1 MGILPVL
8 FVVIA
13 IVSIASNYKKAQE
26 KRISDQKK
34 RMETLKA
41 MRLKEKASEEKA
53 AGDMPQKKPAA
64 LHETPVAQAVER
76 IKIPDIRPV
85 RSRVSAG
92 DMRNA
97 VIMAEILNKPVS
109 LRDQ

>member
-41 MRLKEKASEEKA
+41 VRSKEKASEEKM
-53 AGDMPQKKPAA
+53 DKKPAA
-64 LHETPVAQAVER
+64 MHEMPAEQTTEKIKTPGTRPARSSVNVE
-76 IKIPDIRPV
+76 
-85 RSRVSAG
+85 
-92 DMRNA
+92 DMRKA

>member
-1 MGILPVL
+1 MGIIPVL

-41 MRLKEKASEEKA
+41 VQAKDKA
-53 AGDMPQKKPAA
+53 AEAKKQGTAAVVREAPAMQTVKRTNPSDA
-64 LHETPVAQAVER
+64 RLVATRVNAQE
-76 IKIPDIRPV
+76 IRK
-85 RSRVSAG
+85 
-92 DMRNA
+92 A
-97 VIMAEILNKPVS
+97 VIMSEILNKPVS

>member
-1 MGILPVL
+1 MGVIPVL

-26 KRISDQKK
+26 KRLSDQKK

-41 MRLKEKASEEKA
+41 VRAKEKAAEEKPQGNPA
-53 AGDMPQKKPAA
+53 VVREMPAMQ
-64 LHETPVAQAVER
+64 T
-76 IKIPDIRPV
+76 IKRTNPSDTRLV
-85 RSRVSAG
+85 SSRVNAQEI
-92 DMRNA
+92 RKA
-97 VIMAEILNKPVS
+97 VIMSEILNKPVS